1 MVLIDNQKVKKFTKK
16 LYLKEDD
23 LNKEWIVIC
32 PVCHKVIT
40 KEPYYKGD
48 EIEPQ
53 IMYLERWSQQEV
65 IYHRKEVENNDS

>member
-40 KEPYYKGD
+40 KEPYHKGD

-53 IMYLERWSQQEV
+53 IMNLERWSQQEV

>member
-1 MVLIDNQKVKKFTKK
+1 MVLINNQKAKKFSKS
-16 LYLKEDD
+16 LLLKGNDF
-23 LNKEWIVIC
+23 NIKWIVIC

-40 KEPYYKGD
+40 KEPYHKGD